1 MPKLIAQWWIAM
13 LTTWLVWAMVAP
25 ITFEARKVIQP
36 IDYNC
41 PSPAITH
48 GVGSDLRTY
57 SKARDLCSQNR

>member
-1 MPKLIAQWWIAM
+1 M
-13 LTTWLVWAMVAP
+13 LTTWIVWALVAP

-41 PSPAITH
+41 PSIRVTH

-57 SKARDLCSQNR
+57 SKPRDLCSQNR